1 MSRRNV
7 LIFLGFAVTAFA
19 AERKAHVP
27 QTPLPEQWSEASHAA
42 LPAELDEIRNWW
54 RSFNDALLTSLVER
68 EIGSN
73 LDLKAAVARVIEARA
88 AKGLPVSAML
98 PSVGASAGFTRLR
111 GGIAQGLTGVGIL
124 PGGAPQSRSSVIS
137 PFETNVY
144 QAGFD
149 SSWELD
155 LFGGLRKGVQAADA
169 DLKAAGEAQN
179 ATRVTLV
186 AELGR
191 NYMTLRGAQ
200 RRLAIV
206 LENISLQRDSLK
218 LTEAR
223 RNAGLAPELD
233 VIRAAAQLSQTR
245 ADAPSIQL
253 EIEQS
258 IHGLSVLLRR
268 PPEELSSEL
277 RPERPLPSIPGVVPI
292 GLPADL
298 IHRRPDLLRADA
310 EIAAAEARLGVARSE
325 LYPKLTLAGLVGRQS
340 NDITHFGL
348 GVGNFFSLGPALRL
362 PLFTGGRIRSNIA
375 VQVARLE
382 EAEIAYQQT
391 VLSALAEVENALSAS
406 SRENER
412 EDLLREAE
420 RQNRDA
426 VSLTRELYSKG
437 LGDYLAV
444 LDAQRELLSTQQQLA
459 QSQTALLVDT
469 IALYKALGGGW

>member
-1 MSRRNV
+1 MRRRNV
-7 LIFLGFAVTAFA
+7 LIFLSVAVTTCA
-19 AERKAHVP
+19 AERKAHLP
-27 QTPLPEQWSEASHAA
+27 QAPLPEQWSQASYTA
-42 LPAELDEIRNWW
+42 LPAELDEIRSWW
-54 RSFNDALLTSLVER
+54 RSFNDPLLTSLVER
-68 EIGSN
+68 RIDSN
-73 LDLKAAVARVIEARA
+73 LDLKAALARVIESRA

-98 PSVGASAGFTRLR
+98 PSVGTSAVFIRLR
-111 GGIAQGLTGVGIL
+111 GGIVQGLTGVGIL
-124 PGGAPQSRSSVIS
+124 PGGAPQSRASLISS
-137 PFETNVY
+137 FETNVY

-179 ATRVTLV
+179 AARVTLV

-206 LENISLQRDSLK
+206 LENISRQQDSLK

-258 IHGLSVLLRR
+258 VHALSVLLGR
-268 PPEELSSEL
+268 PPEELVSEL
-277 RPERPLPSIPGVVPI
+277 RPERPLPSTPGVVPV

-298 IHRRPDLLRADA
+298 ISRGPDLRRADA
-310 EIAAAEARLGVARSE
+310 EIAAAEARLGVARSDF
-325 LYPKLTLAGLVGRQS
+325 YPKLTLAGLVGRQS
-340 NDITHFGL
+340 NDVTQFGL
-348 GVGNFFSLGPALRL
+348 GVGNFFSIGPALRL
-362 PLFTGGRIRSNIA
+362 PLFAGGRIRSNIA
-375 VQVARLE
+375 VQDARLE
-382 EAEIAYQQT
+382 QRSPTQET
-391 VLSALAEVENALSAS
+391 VLGALAEVENALSAS
-406 SRENER
+406 RREKER
-412 EDLLREAE
+412 EEQLQAAE
-420 RQNRDA
+420 VQNRDA
-426 VSLTRELYSKG
+426 VCLTRELYSKG

-444 LDAQRELLSTQQQLA
+444 LDAQRELQSTQQQLA
-459 QSQTALLVDT
+459 QSQTALLLDT
-469 IALYKALGGGW
+469 VALYKALGGGW